1 MRAALVALAACGSH
15 APAPAKPVEN
25 HAAAK
30 VAPCTDNCM
39 PPVVLVDTSGTKY
52 TRESLGGRVV
62 IVNFWATWCKP
73 CQKQIPA
80 LVKLKAQGATVI
92 SILTD
97 SPSDYD
103 LETFVKD
110 NEVAYPVVRANN
122 EILTAWQY
130 PQALPATFVYDR
142 DGKQVYTRVG
152 PFPEGTLDVY
162 VH

>member
-1 MRAALVALAACGSH
+1 MRAALVALAACGGH
-15 APAPAKPVEN
+15 AAAPAKPVEN

-30 VAPCTDNCM
+30 VAACTENCM
-39 PPVVLVDTSGTKY
+39 PQVVLVDTTGTKY

-80 LVKLKAQGATVI
+80 LLKLKAQGATII

-97 SPSDYD
+97 SPSDGELAD
-103 LETFVKD
+103 FVKD
-110 NEVAYPVVRANN
+110 NDVAYPVVRANSD
-122 EILTAWQY
+122 ILTAWQY